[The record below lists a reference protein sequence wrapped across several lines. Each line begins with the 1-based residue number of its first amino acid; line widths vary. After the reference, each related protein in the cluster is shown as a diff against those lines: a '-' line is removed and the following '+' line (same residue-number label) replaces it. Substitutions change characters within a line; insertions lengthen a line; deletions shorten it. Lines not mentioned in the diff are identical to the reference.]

1 MTQQPENS
9 TPNNSAPVVVGYDG
23 SEVSGAAVRWAA
35 RFAASSSL
43 KLVIVH
49 CWLWPLM
56 THNLGPV
63 NGVADSGLK
72 HAAVTTLAD
81 GRKAAIT
88 EAPGL
93 TVETRLEVGYPAE
106 ILTRSSIDAALVV
119 TGSRGL
125 GGFFGLLIGSAS
137 LHLVAS
143 ARCPVAIIR
152 DADAVSG
159 PVVVAVD
166 GSSYSR
172 KSLTFACDL
181 ALAFASPL
189 RIVHAVP
196 QPRSGPKLPA
206 LAEDGQRIL
215 DEAAAVARGAG
226 LEEDLEVRLSAGRS
240 VPEML
245 LHEVAGTQ
253 CLVLG
258 SKGVSGLA
266 ARLGSTAHAVL
277 HHSKGN
283 VIVWR
288 GTATD

>member
-1 MTQQPENS
+1 MTQQPD
-9 TPNNSAPVVVGYDG
+9 NSAPVVVGYDG
-23 SEVSGAAVRWAA
+23 SEVSEAAVRWAA
-35 RFAASSSL
+35 RYAARSKL

-56 THNLGPV
+56 THDLGPV

-72 HAAVTTLAD
+72 HAAVTTLAQ
-81 GRKAAIT
+81 GRRTALT

-93 TVETRLEVGYPAE
+93 PIETRLEVGYPSE
-106 ILTRSSIDAALVV
+106 ILTRASAHAALVV

-143 ARCPVAIIR
+143 AHCPVAIIR
-152 DADAVSG
+152 DAAAVSG

-166 GSSYSR
+166 GSAFSR
-172 KSLTFACDL
+172 KSLTFACSL
-181 ALAFASPL
+181 ALALASPL

-196 QPRSGPKLPA
+196 RPKSGPKLPA
-206 LAEDGQRIL
+206 PAEEGQRIV
-215 DEAAAVARGAG
+215 DEAAAVARAAG
-226 LEEDLEVRLSAGRS
+226 LEEGLEVRLPEGRS